1 MAMKHFLHR
10 DVSRG
15 TFDSTLAAF
24 FIVKLFGVIDE
35 LSVLHCYHVIC
46 FVEVKSLQLII
57 FIYILHLIPFSL
69 RAFLT
74 SSLLQLSFSNSS
86 NAHLIIGA
94 SSFGIIIFLLQ
105 KKSKFDLTASMTRGR
120 EIYST
125 YCVSCHQEQG
135 EGVEDIYP
143 PLAKSDYL
151 MADKKRSIL
160 QVLKGASGE
169 MKVNGKI
176 YNMEMVGFNLSAQET
191 SDVLNYI
198 RNSFGNKGEAIT
210 PDQVTALKK

>member
-1 MAMKHFLHR
+1 MKKPIISISVFVL
-10 DVSRG
+10 VMS
-15 TFDSTLAAF
+15 
-24 FIVKLFGVIDE
+24 LF
-35 LSVLHCYHVIC
+35 
-46 FVEVKSLQLII
+46 
-57 FIYILHLIPFSL
+57 
-69 RAFLT
+69 
-74 SSLLQLSFSNSS
+74 SF
-86 NAHLIIGA
+86 
-94 SSFGIIIFLLQ
+94 Q

-176 YNMEMVGFNLSAQET
+176 YNMEMTGFNLSAQET